1 MAGRR
6 IMVYNIYCDESC
18 HLEHDDI
25 PVMVLGAVTCPM
37 EKSREIA
44 ERLREIK
51 VKHNLNP
58 SFELKWT
65 KVSPGKQ
72 MYYLDV
78 LDYFFDDDDLS
89 FRALVIPDKT
99 KLNHES
105 FQQSHDVWYYKMLYV
120 MLNPILEPTERYR
133 IYIDIKD
140 TRSANRMSKL
150 HDVLCSST
158 RDFDRSILDRVQTVR
173 SHEIEQLQLTDLL
186 IGAVGYVNRELSGN
200 SAKISFIER
209 MKKRSHYS
217 LTQSTLYREQKT
229 NIFIWEPRS
238 GK

>member
-1 MAGRR
+1 
-6 IMVYNIYCDESC
+6 MVYNIYCDESC

-25 PVMVLGAVTCPM
+25 PVMVLGAVTCPLD
-37 EKSREIA
+37 KSRQIA
-44 ERLREIK
+44 GRLREIK

-58 SFELKWT
+58 LFELKWT
-65 KVSPGKQ
+65 KVSAGKQ

-99 KLNHES
+99 KLDHGS
-105 FQQSHDVWYYKMLYV
+105 FRQNHDVWYYKMLYV
-120 MLNPILEPTERYR
+120 MLNPILEPTEKYR

-140 TRSANRMSKL
+140 TRSANRMRKL

-158 RDFDRSILDRVQTVR
+158 RDFSRSILERVQTVR

-186 IGAVGYVNRELSGN
+186 IGALGYVNRRLSGN
-200 SAKISFIER
+200 SAKVDFIER

-217 LTQSTLYREQKT
+217 LNRSTLLREKKT
-229 NIFIWEPRS
+229 NILLWEPRS
-238 GK
+238 S